1 MSKNGSITAIKL
13 MEKEGPRMS
22 TAKSLIMGALGVAT
36 SLCLAAAPAPQA
48 LLYHRPIVAVNA
60 NQSNNWSGY
69 NQGYLEK
76 GVQFHQVSGTW
87 AVPTASPH
95 KRGEN
100 EYSATWVGIGG
111 GCVNANCSVT
121 DSTLIQA
128 GTEQD
133 VDSSGNASYSAWY
146 ELIPAPSLTVSLPVK
161 AGDRVHV
168 DIREGTPQVWTILIQ
183 NLTTGKSFSTT
194 VPYSSTYATAEWI
207 LETPIVVDS
216 NGNASVGPLPKL
228 TTVKFDGGLDNS
240 VNPKLVSSEEIQ
252 LVDFNGNVL
261 ATPSGPDTDTDGF
274 NDCSYATSCSSFTS

>member
-1 MSKNGSITAIKL
+1 MPK
-13 MEKEGPRMS
+13 
-22 TAKSLIMGALGVAT
+22 AT
-36 SLCLAAAPAPQA
+36 SLVTGALAAATSLLLAAAPAPQA
-48 LLYHRPIVAVNA
+48 LLYHRPIIAVNA

-76 GVQFHQVSGTW
+76 GVQFHQASGTW
-87 AVPTASPH
+87 TVPTASAH

-111 GCVNANCSVT
+111 GCIDAKCTVT

-133 VDSSGNASYSAWY
+133 VNSSGNATYSAWY
-146 ELIPAPSLTVSLPVK
+146 ELIPAPSLTVSLSVK
-161 AGDRVHV
+161 AGDQVHV
-168 DIREGTPQVWTILIQ
+168 DIREGTPQLWTILIQ
-183 NLTTGKSFSTT
+183 NLTTRQSFSTT

-216 NGNASVGPLPKL
+216 DGNASVGPLPKL
-228 TTVKFDGGLDNS
+228 STVKFDTGLANS
-240 VNPKLVSSEEIQ
+240 VNPKLVASEEIQ

-274 NDCSYATSCSSFTS
+274 NDCSYATSCASFTS

>member
-1 MSKNGSITAIKL
+1 MPK
-13 MEKEGPRMS
+13 
-22 TAKSLIMGALGVAT
+22 AKSLITGALAAAT
-36 SLCLAAAPAPQA
+36 SLFLAAAPAPQA
-48 LLYHRPIVAVNA
+48 LLYHRPIVAVGV

-87 AVPTASPH
+87 TVPTASPH

-100 EYSATWVGIGG
+100 EYSSSWVGIGG
-111 GCVNANCSVT
+111 GCVDARCT
-121 DSTLIQA
+121 IGDSTLIQA

-133 VDSSGNASYSAWY
+133 VSSSGAASYSAWY
-146 ELIPAPSLTVSLPVK
+146 ELIPAPSLTVSLAVK
-161 AGDRVHV
+161 AGDQVHV

-207 LETPIVVDS
+207 EETPVVIDS

-228 TTVKFDGGLDNS
+228 GTVRFDTGLANS
-240 VNPKLVSSEEIQ
+240 VNPKLLASEEIQ
-252 LVDFNGNVL
+252 LVDFSGTVL
-261 ATPSGPDTDTDGF
+261 ATPSGPDSDSDGF
-274 NDCSYATSCSSFTS
+274 NDCTYATSCSSFTS